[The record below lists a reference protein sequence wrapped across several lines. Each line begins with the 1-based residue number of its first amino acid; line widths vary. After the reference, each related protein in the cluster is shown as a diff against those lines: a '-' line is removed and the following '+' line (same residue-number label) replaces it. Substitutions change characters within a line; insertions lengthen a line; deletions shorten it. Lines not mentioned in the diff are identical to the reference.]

1 MEDIVDGATTIALR
15 RKTKQRLAL
24 IGRKG
29 QTFDDLV
36 SFLLKNFEGL
46 K

>member
-29 QTFDDLV
+29 QTFDELV
-36 SFLLKNFEGL
+36 DFLLKKCEGL